1 MTYRPPSPYAPPRR
15 RSRLPSLPR
24 GPRPPRRPR
33 LTRRG
38 RLALLLGAVL
48 AVAAAITVPLL
59 LTQDEPAVEQPRTLL
74 VPEGWRAGQVY
85 TAVDRALGLP
95 EGTAR
100 KTATAPG
107 TSLALPPAAGGNP
120 EGYLFPATYPV
131 LGATTPQGLLRF
143 MVDTAAKRFGAAR
156 IVEGAKAHGLS
167 VYQTVIAAS
176 VVQAE
181 ADNPEDM
188 AKVARVVHNRLAR
201 GMALQMDS
209 TLNYAL
215 GRSTVDTTYEDTRST
230 SPYNTYERKG
240 LPPTPIGNP
249 GDEALDAVIRPA
261 DGDWLYFVTVAP
273 GDTRFTADY
282 AAHQANVA
290 EFNANRGAE
299 KS

>member
-15 RSRLPSLPR
+15 RSRLPSLAR
-24 GPRPPRRPR
+24 GPRPPR

-48 AVAAAITVPLL
+48 AVATAITVPLL
-59 LTQDEPAVEQPRTLL
+59 LSQDEPAVEQPRTLL
-74 VPEGWRAGQVY
+74 VPEGWRAGRIY

-176 VVQAE
+176 IVQAE

-215 GRSTVDTTYEDTRST
+215 GRSTVDTTYEDTRSA

-249 GDEALDAVIRPA
+249 GDEALDAVVRPA